1 VNAIYAHPYAALTGL
16 AGLVLIVVGLAAW
29 YLGDN
34 GDKLADLRD
43 QAARIMSPVMA
54 GPAVAPDP
62 YDDPDLRGFYG
73 PHEKRRRAVRLADE
87 QRWTRVSPTSVMML
101 REDTPRPV
109 RLVPAAEPVLVKVPG
124 GTEETHLHHV
134 VAHSGAD
141 ASWGATLHAIVESDD
156 RGSLLPAGMADPDIE
171 AAYAALTAADIEQ
184 ARDEASWTSA
194 YQRAD
199 RAIAAAVDLC
209 GRNLA
214 ALLGPQLVA
223 EVDSRNRRR
232 ADLAAAYISGEHL
245 FVDTAP
251 TARAP
256 RLTPAQRR
264 RQTHRDNRMRGAVE
278 AAARELVSV

>member
-29 YLGDN
+29 YLPRN
-34 GDKLADLRD
+34 AAQLAELRE
-43 QAARIMSPVMA
+43 QAARIMSPVMLTEQA
-54 GPAVAPDP
+54 PARRDP
-62 YDDPDLRGFYG
+62 AADFPHMYG
-73 PHEKRRRAVRLADE
+73 PGEHARRAVRLADRE
-87 QRWTRVSPTSVMML
+87 RWTRVSPTSVMML

-109 RLVPAAEPVLVKVPG
+109 RLVPVAEPVLAVVLG

-134 VAHSGAD
+134 EHNGAD